1 MSIDLHSAVK
11 GGEIMGPLMN
21 IKISTHKNQDSHD
34 DEGANERKEGVIGP
48 ASKRRESR
56 GQ

>member
-11 GGEIMGPLMN
+11 GGEIVGPVLN
-21 IKISTHKNQDSHD
+21 IRTTRTKTNIYMMVKVQMKGRMD
-34 DEGANERKEGVIGP
+34 VIGP

>member
-1 MSIDLHSAVK
+1 MKGKKDVDRPALFSQRGRTSTSAQK
-11 GGEIMGPLMN
+11 KQHL
-21 IKISTHKNQDSHD
+21 HD

>member
-1 MSIDLHSAVK
+1 MSIDPHSAVK
-11 GGEIMGPLMN
+11 GGEIVGQLMN
-21 IKISTHKNQDSHD
+21 INISAKKQHLHD